1 MRIGV
6 SGGASG
12 EFDGQVGRI
21 RWEAEEDGLR
31 VEIGRWRRRLRW
43 TEITQAALTRSPGP
57 QVPANFPK
65 QVLPGLGSLFALQ
78 SRLSAET
85 RQLVLA
91 RGPGAH
97 RVIRVLI
104 PDGDPEADRLVDVV
118 RAHLGGDRW
127 LGDVPFERHQEALGL
142 RNPWWYFPVG
152 FLGCLA
158 LGAMILLAMIGF
170 AAILSGRIGEAPP
183 VAWIALALWVLLV
196 AWLLWIY
203 RRRR

>member
-1 MRIGV
+1 M
-6 SGGASG
+6 
-12 EFDGQVGRI
+12 
-21 RWEAEEDGLR
+21 R
-31 VEIGRWRRRLRW
+31 VEIGRWRKRLRW
-43 TEITQAALTRSPGP
+43 TDITGAALTRSPGP

-104 PDGDPEADRLVDVV
+104 RDGDPEAARLVDVV

-127 LGDVPFERHQEALGL
+127 LGEVPFERHQEALGL
-142 RNPWWYFPVG
+142 RNPWWYFPAG

-158 LGAMILLAMIGF
+158 LGVMILLAMIGF

-183 VAWIALALWVLLV
+183 AAWIALAIWVLLV
-196 AWLLWIY
+196 AWLFWIY
-203 RRRR
+203 RRWKGNGSTAGGE